1 MKKEDYLAEEI
12 KRLARINDKL
22 EERFD
27 ERSFE
32 YSTLCKTITENASTM
47 LQIVEAR

>member
-22 EERFD
+22 EERLYTRMPDFPP
-27 ERSFE
+27 
-32 YSTLCKTITENASTM
+32 LCKAIIENASTIA
-47 LQIVEAR
+47 QIAEAM